1 MLSNV
6 LFWILEYLKSL
17 VVLGNVGSRIKYI
30 SECPK
35 KALQLRGMTPIKY
48 FMVIENLLV
57 QRQISQSIIIDW
69 LNDR

>member
-48 FMVIENLLV
+48 FNSHRKIAYATANQPVDNYRLAE
-57 QRQISQSIIIDW
+57 
-69 LNDR
+69 